1 MRDQKQTQRLIGIV
15 YVNLASFVWA
25 TNMVL
30 GRWLRDDIGPF
41 SLSAARF
48 VVASMIFAVIIRTLP
63 AEERRCGNDCGMLV
77 LMALTGVVLFS
88 PVLYWGLHYTTAI
101 NCILINAL
109 SPMVTGLLAVWLLR
123 EPFTRQQVAGA
134 VIGFCGV
141 AWLISGGSFNFWSI
155 ASLNVGDVIV
165 LVAVV
170 IWGLYS
176 VVSRKI
182 MHHRSALS
190 ATALSVFI
198 GTPILC
204 MLAIGELQATPPHLA
219 PMGILAVIYIGA
231 VPAAIGFSLWNE
243 GLARLGPNVATA
255 FVNTLPLYGVVLGYL
270 FLNEPLGAPHLIG
283 GLLIIGGGLLA
294 AFRRATNTE

>member
-1 MRDQKQTQRLIGIV
+1 MSSQQQKQRFIGIV

-30 GRWLRDDIGPF
+30 GRWLRDDIGPI

-63 AEERRCGNDCGMLV
+63 PAERRCGNDCGMLV

-109 SPMVTGLLAVWLLR
+109 APMVTGMLAVWLLR
-123 EPFTRQQVAGA
+123 EPFTRPQIAGA
-134 VIGFCGV
+134 VLGFCGV
-141 AWLISGGSFNFWSI
+141 VWLVSGGSLYFWRE
-155 ASLNVGDVIV
+155 ASLNIGDVIV

-170 IWGLYS
+170 IWGFYS

-182 MHHRSALS
+182 MHRRSALS

-198 GTPILC
+198 GTPLLC
-204 MLAIGELQATPPHLA
+204 VLAIAELQSAPLHLT

-270 FLNEPLGAPHLIG
+270 FLNEPLGAPHIIG
-283 GLLIIGGGLLA
+283 GLLIVAGGVLA
-294 AFRRATNTE
+294 AWKKR